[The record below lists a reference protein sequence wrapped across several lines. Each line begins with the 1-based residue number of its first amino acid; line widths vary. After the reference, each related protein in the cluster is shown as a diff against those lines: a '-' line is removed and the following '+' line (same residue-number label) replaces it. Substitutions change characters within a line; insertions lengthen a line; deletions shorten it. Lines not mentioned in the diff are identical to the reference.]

1 MNQHHPLILSRMGVK
16 AAEVTYRWFSAARRG
31 TAADRRIVGTRTAP
45 YHSPGRSWC
54 GVRQGPGVCQSRW
67 RTARHC
73 SGSPEPPST
82 ACNLVDGSRT
92 PAHCDIV
99 SVIKSGRVRLF
110 SHDRAAACKE
120 KDRSWMR
127 SRSERN
133 AFLRTF
139 ADGNHS
145 GTGTR
150 ADFSSRPFLWH
161 FNDLIQY
168 DRRHGY
174 ESETRYKSP
183 PVSYLWIRPFS
194 SL

>member
-1 MNQHHPLILSRMGVK
+1 MGLK

-31 TAADRRIVGTRTAP
+31 TAADRRIVDTRTVP

-54 GVRQGPGVCQSRW
+54 GVRQGPGVCQSHW

-82 ACNLVDGSRT
+82 ACNLVGGSRT

-99 SVIKSGRVRLF
+99 SVITSDRVRLF

-120 KDRSWMR
+120 TDRSRMR
-127 SRSERN
+127 SGSERN
-133 AFLRTF
+133 VFLRTF

-145 GTGTR
+145 GTATR
-150 ADFSSRPFLWH
+150 AEQTFLRAL
-161 FNDLIQY
+161 FY
-168 DRRHGY
+168 DTPMTWSTLTHDGY

-183 PVSYLWIRPFS
+183 PVSYLWICTPLLS
-194 SL
+194 P